1 MTGWIRK
8 SGIHPAAEAAL
19 AFLASAT
26 FFLLAAAAS
35 PARHHLVLVLALSA
49 VYVYVVFVA
58 ARRGGPLYAVPL
70 AIAGGL
76 ALDSFYIPPLRE
88 FGAADWQNW
97 LVVAVY
103 ISMGVLIGMLGAH
116 SQRRAETSEGARDL
130 LTEEQAALR
139 RVATLVARGVPPPEV
154 FTAVA
159 RELGHLLGVSAMHM
173 QRYEPDHTVISVGS
187 WSRDG

>member
-103 ISMGVLIGMLGAH
+103 ISMGVLIGMIGAS
-116 SQRRAETSEGARDL
+116 SQRRAIGA
-130 LTEEQAALR
+130 EQARGLLAGEQAPLR
-139 RVATLVARGVPPPEV
+139 RVATLVARALPPDQL
-154 FTAVA
+154 FAAVA
-159 RELGHLLGVSAMHM
+159 EEAGILLDV
-173 QRYEPDHTVISVGS
+173 
-187 WSRDG
+187 DGTRV